1 MLPRWARTR
10 PTGLSAAGGRRK
22 ARLLAPGAHA
32 RYPLLDRRRVH
43 CFGGS
48 AGVLRRVGKHILL
61 IRSSRICGNNAPFPA
76 ILQPIGIRQT
86 RRTAGLEPA
95 NGTSPGKAAAY
106 ALEPPRAPPCG
117 FTHKLSGLAG
127 CIIPNSA
134 APFTEK
140 KLRSWAD
147 SQCASRLLR
156 KENNPM
162 VIFAE
167 MWYS

>member
-61 IRSSRICGNNAPFPA
+61 IRSSRIRGNSAPFPA

-106 ALEPPRAPPCG
+106 ALEPPRAPPCASRTG
-117 FTHKLSGLAG
+117 
-127 CIIPNSA
+127 SA
-134 APFTEK
+134 ALQDVSYQILPPPSRK
-140 KLRSWAD
+140 KSCGPGRTANALRVS
-147 SQCASRLLR
+147 CGKR
-156 KENNPM
+156 K
-162 VIFAE
+162 IL
-167 MWYS
+167 W